1 MKSYLVGL
9 LLAVS
14 VTAQSQNI
22 SGKVCLESDR
32 SPVPYA
38 TVGLMQLPDSSML
51 TGVITLTDGGYVLE
65 NVKPGNY
72 FVRVSYV
79 GYATAGRSVAVEAG
93 VLMLPLTQSLCLR
106 LRHLSVK

>member
-9 LLAVS
+9 LLAAS
-14 VTAQSQNI
+14 VAAQSQSI

-38 TVGLMQLPDSSML
+38 TVGLMQLPDSAML

-65 NVKPGNY
+65 NVKQLLP
-72 FVRVSYV
+72 VSF
-79 GYATAGRSVAVEAG
+79 GKD
-93 VLMLPLTQSLCLR
+93 SLN
-106 LRHLSVK
+106 K

>member
-14 VTAQSQNI
+14 VAAQSQNI

-38 TVGLMQLPDSSML
+38 TVGLMQLPDSAML
-51 TGVITLTDGGYVLE
+51 TGVITLTDGGYVQLCGLWNFRQE
-65 NVKPGNY
+65 CICG
-72 FVRVSYV
+72 
-79 GYATAGRSVAVEAG
+79 GR
-93 VLMLPLTQSLCLR
+93 
-106 LRHLSVK
+106 